1 MFWVTAQTR
10 LGWGKSQSAL
20 VFTSNNREI
29 PQAPS
34 SPQISRSQIQAT
46 QITFNWTPGRDGYA
60 PLRYYTVQKSEE
72 IGPWTTIPERIDP
85 SITSYTIQDLLPF
98 TLYRFRIQATNDIGP
113 SSFSHESPQVRTLP
127 ACEFDLDYI
136 FCILTIILKYFII
149 FCLAPSRVVSKVQV
163 VPITTTSVRV
173 TWEPIPPQ
181 YWNGDTQTGGYKVL
195 FQPVSDIPMA
205 LQTIPSQLIM
215 GTKEHTLVIGDLVR
229 DRNYDIIVVPFNSQ
243 GNGPPS
249 TPVPVYVG
257 EAVPTGEPRSVSA
270 FAISSTEVRLSWE
283 HPQQNQQNG
292 DLLGYKVKY
301 LL

>member
-127 ACEFDLDYI
+127 ACEFYLYYI
-136 FCILTIILKYFII
+136 FCKLTIILKYFV
-149 FCLAPSRVVSKVQV
+149 FL
-163 VPITTTSVRV
+163 
-173 TWEPIPPQ
+173 
-181 YWNGDTQTGGYKVL
+181 
-195 FQPVSDIPMA
+195 
-205 LQTIPSQLIM
+205 
-215 GTKEHTLVIGDLVR
+215 
-229 DRNYDIIVVPFNSQ
+229 
-243 GNGPPS
+243 
-249 TPVPVYVG
+249 
-257 EAVPTGEPRSVSA
+257 
-270 FAISSTEVRLSWE
+270 
-283 HPQQNQQNG
+283 
-292 DLLGYKVKY
+292 
-301 LL
+301 